1 MILTTATTKTS
12 LKKQIIWT
20 ILIYIL
26 FKTEISWQF
35 YLVALSLK
43 ERVIGEENNS
53 SEVQIKCIFLSFG
66 IEEKRN
72 YLSGT
77 NNFFPQQKIFNKDVL
92 NSK

>member
-1 MILTTATTKTS
+1 MNY
-12 LKKQIIWT
+12 
-20 ILIYIL
+20 LIYIL

-53 SEVQIKCIFLSFG
+53 SEVQIKFIFLSFG
-66 IEEKRN
+66 IEEKMN

-77 NNFFPQQKIFNKDVL
+77 NNFFPQQKILNKDVL